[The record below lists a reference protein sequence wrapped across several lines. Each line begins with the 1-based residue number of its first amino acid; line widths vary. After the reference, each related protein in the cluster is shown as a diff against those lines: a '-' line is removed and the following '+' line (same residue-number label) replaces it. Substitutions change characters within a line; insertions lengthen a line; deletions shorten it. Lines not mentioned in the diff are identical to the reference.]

1 MAHQCQPKRVPAS
14 ADELR
19 RQRNEFLKKLAEVI
33 RKNHAKTQ
41 ARNQCANEPM
51 SQTTKD
57 Q

>member
-1 MAHQCQPKRVPAS
+1 MVHECQSKRVPAS

-41 ARNQCANEPM
+41 ERKND
-51 SQTTKD
+51 K
-57 Q
+57 